1 MLKAAKRWLLCLL
14 VLPMVAC
21 AQSDAPYQE
30 GEHYI
35 ELSKP
40 VATSDATKVEVVEF
54 FWYGCPHC
62 YALEP
67 SVNRWNEKRP
77 ADVKFVQLPAVLN
90 PRWEEHARAYYSAQS
105 LGVLDKTHQ
114 ALFNELHVK
123 RSPLFTQ
130 QRLAEFYAGYG
141 VPEDAFNK
149 AFKSFPVGAQISKV
163 KTAQRAY
170 QLTGVPAFIVNGKY
184 KVSGTMKAGAEGLFD
199 VVDYLIQKERSAK

>member
-30 GEHYI
+30 GEYYI

-40 VATSDATKVEVVEF
+40 VATSDASKIEVIEF

-62 YALEP
+62 FALEP
-67 SVNRWNEKRP
+67 LVDSWNAKRP

-90 PRWEEHARAYYSAQS
+90 PQWEEHARAYYAAKS
-105 LGVLDKTHQ
+105 LGILDKTHQ
-114 ALFNELHVK
+114 ALFDALHVK
-123 RSPLFTQ
+123 RMPLFTQ
-130 QRLAEFYAGYG
+130 QQLAEFYAGYG
-141 VPEDAFNK
+141 VSEDDFNK
-149 AFKSFPVGAQISKV
+149 AFKSFPVSAQISRV

-170 QLTGVPAFIVNGKY
+170 QISGVPAFIVNGKY
-184 KVSGTMKAGAEGLFD
+184 KVSPTMKGGAAGLFD
-199 VVDYLIQKERSAK
+199 VIDYLIEKESSAK